1 MTIML
6 MGCLSLY
13 AKALTH
19 SQMTPKK
26 FSEFLIE
33 SLQIGF
39 QNTMSAFIAELT
51 LRINN
56 NKI

>member
-1 MTIML
+1 
-6 MGCLSLY
+6 
-13 AKALTH
+13 
-19 SQMTPKK
+19 
-26 FSEFLIE
+26 
-33 SLQIGF
+33 LQIGF